1 MATTTEKGTPGAYSY
16 APGVANKPVRVR
28 VPSTRKWVGVGA
40 ALQIV
45 PTPPKLPYT
54 IPEANQTELAELF
67 KAGYTNLIVF
77 TPPSAKNVSPV
88 QKPDTGSAEGPEE
101 DN

>member
-1 MATTTEKGTPGAYSY
+1 MTTSTEKGTPGAYSY
-16 APGVANKPVRVR
+16 APGVVDKPIRLR
-28 VPSTRKWVGVGA
+28 VPSTRKWVGIGA
-40 ALQIV
+40 SLQIT

-54 IPEANQTELAELF
+54 IPEATQSELAELF

-77 TPPSAKNVSPV
+77 TPPTAKNVPPV
-88 QKPDTGSAEGPEE
+88 QKPDTRSVEGSKE